1 MKENIN
7 DKIKKI
13 KIFNN
18 YMILETADN
27 FEISNMLF
35 EKKLNVYII
44 DFELIKREA
53 IKEHN
58 DYLKDYALSRNLKLT
73 DLSKIYD
80 LEFEKIED
88 KKLKEKILN

>member
-1 MKENIN
+1 
-7 DKIKKI
+7 
-13 KIFNN
+13 
-18 YMILETADN
+18 MILETADN